1 MARKIRKWVGEDRVW
16 AIDGKEPTGPDD
28 NESEPQAVDSV
39 ESEVEEILDEV
50 NDVTLTD
57 DQQFL
62 ASLVS
67 DDDDDTPEDETASS
81 QESEDTPDF
90 DEDAFLFGA

>member
-16 AIDGKEPTGPDD
+16 TVDGGDSTGPDD
-28 NESEPQAVDSV
+28 KESESQAVDSV
-39 ESEVEEILDEV
+39 EPEFTNTVDEGEED
-50 NDVTLTD
+50 TLTD
-57 DQQFL
+57 DQKFL
-62 ASLVS
+62 ASLAN
-67 DDDDDTPEDETASS
+67 DDDDDVPEDETASQ